1 MSIYSSFFS
10 SSKKVRD
17 IEQKFQN
24 SREELWRFLKMET
37 IIIDG
42 SYGEGG
48 GQIVRT
54 SIALSALSGK
64 TVKIVNIRA
73 KRRNPGLQ
81 HQHLS
86 AVRAIAEIATAEVNG
101 AKLGSTELTFSP
113 GKLRSGT
120 FKLDVGTAGSV
131 TLIAQALLPILP
143 FLPGPTTIE
152 MRGGT
157 DVPWSPTSDYFAHVV
172 KNIAEKIGLRF
183 SFEVLRRGYY
193 PRGGGVVRLSIE
205 DPPGSIEPFK
215 LLERGEIKKVEIWSV
230 AHNLPRHVAERQ
242 ANAASNAIVKR
253 MRGIDI
259 IERIE
264 DDSSGEKPLD
274 PGSSVA
280 VIAHAEHSIL
290 GADSLGERGKRA
302 EVVGT
307 EAAEKLLEDIS
318 TGKALDRHMSDMMIP
333 LAAIAGRGSE
343 LGGSM
348 LTEHAITNAKVVESI
363 LGVRMLIDGS
373 KGKPFTL
380 KVL

>member
-1 MSIYSSFFS
+1 
-10 SSKKVRD
+10 
-17 IEQKFQN
+17 
-24 SREELWRFLKMET
+24 
-37 IIIDG
+37 
-42 SYGEGG
+42 
-48 GQIVRT
+48 
-54 SIALSALSGK
+54 
-64 TVKIVNIRA
+64 
-73 KRRNPGLQ
+73 
-81 HQHLS
+81 
-86 AVRAIAEIATAEVNG
+86 
-101 AKLGSTELTFSP
+101 
-113 GKLRSGT
+113 
-120 FKLDVGTAGSV
+120 
-131 TLIAQALLPILP
+131 
-143 FLPGPTTIE
+143 
-152 MRGGT
+152 

-215 LLERGEIKKVEIWSV
+215 LLERGEIKKFEIWSV

-242 ANAASNAIVKR
+242 AKAASNAIVKR